1 MGKGIGLRYVFV
13 VAAVECFALLC
24 KYHRHIEAVA
34 KHRGDSY
41 AAGLDGENLGNLG
54 VCKPTLKLL
63 RNLAHHVHLN
73 LMIEKTVNLQ
83 NITRS
88 DLTLLKDFLF

>member
-1 MGKGIGLRYVFV
+1 MGKRIGVRHVFV
-13 VAAVECFALLC
+13 VAAIECLALLS
-24 KYHRHIEAVA
+24 KHYGHIKTVA
-34 KHRGDSY
+34 KHSGNGY
-41 AAGLDGENLGNLG
+41 AAGFDGENLGNLG
-54 VCKPTLKLL
+54 VCKPSLELQGNKP
-63 RNLAHHVHLN
+63 HHVHLN